1 MKVQPMAIRLNY
13 NLETRFARPVMEK
26 RPKQKE
32 ITEDADGNHQDID
45 Q

>member
-1 MKVQPMAIRLNY
+1 MAIRLNN
-13 NLETRFARPVMEK
+13 NLETSFARPVMEK

-32 ITEDADGNHQDID
+32 IAEDSNGNHQDID